1 MQNISIAQNTKP
13 AKTNLEVTINEVGD
27 AVIHVNTKY
36 NASYWEMLKQ
46 MGAFGASVIKNG
58 FKRVFPKYELT
69 DFEVKSDDMERTI
82 DAKFKVLGM
91 VEMSKKG
98 KWIAD
103 LSSSS
108 DDTKDANITKLSEK
122 QFLMIDD
129 DNGQTFKINL
139 PAAASNS
146 KIEKDSFGKA
156 ILTYSSPVPGGGLG
170 TFLKYFGILLMLGG
184 LWLLFKSKITGAG
197 KNLLKPKA
205 AISHRAPLEISD
217 LNVEGNN
224 QTINIPSKKEID

>member
-1 MQNISIAQNTKP
+1 
-13 AKTNLEVTINEVGD
+13 
-27 AVIHVNTKY
+27 
-36 NASYWEMLKQ
+36 
-46 MGAFGASVIKNG
+46 
-58 FKRVFPKYELT
+58 
-69 DFEVKSDDMERTI
+69 
-82 DAKFKVLGM
+82 M

-146 KIEKDSFGKA
+146 KLKKIVLEKRF
-156 ILTYSSPVPGGGLG
+156 
-170 TFLKYFGILLMLGG
+170 
-184 LWLLFKSKITGAG
+184 
-197 KNLLKPKA
+197 
-205 AISHRAPLEISD
+205 
-217 LNVEGNN
+217 
-224 QTINIPSKKEID
+224 